1 MSVSEFSLID
11 RYFAAHHFQRPDVV
25 LGIGDDCALLLP
37 PASQQLATTMD
48 TLVAGVHFFADADPE
63 SVGHKALAVNLS
75 DLAAMG
81 ATPAWATLALT
92 LPQADEQWL
101 AAFCRGLFALAD
113 RHGVQLIGGDTTH
126 GPITVITL
134 QAHGFVSPDQAL
146 RRDGA
151 KPGDDLYVT
160 GTPGDA
166 GLALAA
172 ALGKTTV
179 AASHENYIRAR
190 LERPEPR
197 IAEGLA
203 LRGVASAAIDISDGL
218 EQDLGH
224 ILERSRV
231 GARLEVERLPLSP
244 ALAASLDREAAVMT
258 ALTGGDDYE
267 LCFAVPPERTLQLES
282 NLTQWSCPCTRIGVI
297 TAEPSLQ
304 LARAD
309 GSAFRLERR
318 GYDHFGALLHKS
330 NEG

>member
-1 MSVSEFSLID
+1 MSISEFSLIE
-11 RYFAAHHFQRPDVV
+11 RYFAAHRFQRPDVA

-37 PASQQLATTMD
+37 PADQQLATTVD

-63 SVGHKALAVNLS
+63 GVGHKALAVNLS

-92 LPQADEQWL
+92 LPQADEAWL
-101 AAFCRGLFALAD
+101 AAFCRGLFTLAD
-113 RHGVQLIGGDTTH
+113 RYGVQLIGGDVTH
-126 GPITVITL
+126 GPVIVITI
-134 QAHGFVSPDQAL
+134 QAQGFVPPGLAL

-151 KPGDDLYVT
+151 KPGDGLYVT

-172 ALGKTTV
+172 AFGKATI
-179 AASHENYIRAR
+179 AAGHEGYIRAR

-203 LRGVASAAIDISDGL
+203 LRGIASAAIDVSDGL
-218 EQDLGH
+218 AQDLSH
-224 ILERSRV
+224 ILERSQV

-244 ALAASLDREAAVMT
+244 ALVASLDRETATVVT

-267 LCFAVPPERTLQLES
+267 LCFAVPPERISQLEG
-282 NLTQWSCPCTRIGVI
+282 NVAEWNCRRTRIGVV
-297 TAEPSLQ
+297 TAEPGLR
-304 LARAD
+304 LVHAD
-309 GSAFRLERR
+309 GATFHLERR
-318 GYDHFGALLHKS
+318 GYDHFS
-330 NEG
+330 